1 MVSPSRSSSS
11 ARRRE
16 DVGKLFLGALVL
28 LGLVASVFLVV
39 SDKVQ
44 FVRVGLV
51 AALWAAVLGAWAV
64 SRYQSTVRELRR
76 TYEIELEREISARR
90 EHDLGIEARVRAEVG
105 ADASEMAALRA
116 ELAVLRRQLERLF
129 DGDLPPERPALRAA
143 AFRMPELPGAGER
156 PGGAGAWANG
166 QARAVV
172 AGAWPGSEDG
182 ERRAVDAWA
191 NAAASWSHAA
201 DGWVDPEVGELVDP
215 AIGDS
220 IDPVADGGGEPVAD
234 AAEPTG
240 ERNGVTPVYDSD
252 HPSRPRF
259 ASPDDA
265 PVTAETAIVR
275 LDDEPP
281 FAQAT
286 ADISGP
292 SWSDAFTEVHDA
304 SAPAVGAGRYDPPGR
319 DESVQG
325 APPPAEE
332 IHGPPVPHDAAQRP
346 AQPKADPS
354 EKVAATKPRERI
366 SRIPAKLS
374 PRNSRRRRAQAD
386 PSGSRRLSVAEIMAN
401 LRQEEE
407 QRSS

>member
-28 LGLVASVFLVV
+28 LGLVASVFLVF

-44 FVRVGLV
+44 FLRVGLV
-51 AALWAAVLGAWAV
+51 VALWAAVLGAWAV
-64 SRYQSTVRELRR
+64 SRYQTKVRDLRR

-90 EHDLGIEARVRAEVG
+90 EHDLGVEARVRAEVG

-116 ELAVLRRQLERLF
+116 ELAVLRRQLQRLF
-129 DGDLPPERPALRAA
+129 DGELPPERPALRAA
-143 AFRMPELPGAGER
+143 AFRVQELPSAGEGPVVTDAWPNGQDR
-156 PGGAGAWANG
+156 PGAAGT
-166 QARAVV
+166 
-172 AGAWPGSEDG
+172 WPGGEDG

-191 NAAASWSHAA
+191 NVAASWSHAA
-201 DGWVDPEVGELVDP
+201 DGWVDPEAGEPVDP
-215 AIGDS
+215 AVGDVV
-220 IDPVADGGGEPVAD
+220 DPAGEGRADSAAD
-234 AAEPTG
+234 AAAPAG

-281 FAQAT
+281 YVRAT

-292 SWSDAFTEVHDA
+292 SWSDAFTEVQDD
-304 SAPAVGAGRYDPPGR
+304 PAQADGYGRAGHA
-319 DESVQG
+319 ETVQG
-325 APPPAEE
+325 PPHPAAEF
-332 IHGPPVPHDAAQRP
+332 HGPPVPPIPAQRP
-346 AQPKADPS
+346 AQPQTDPAEKA
-354 EKVAATKPRERI
+354 AAGKSRERI

-374 PRNSRRRRAQAD
+374 SRNSRRRRTQAD